1 MPSDAFIAAA
11 SAANRQPVVCL
22 AIESP
27 DAKKVY
33 CSTKP
38 NWLDSALTNINA
50 TSVDGEVRL
59 ATDDVEDVPGFNTSP
74 VTASGERSP
83 DTVWVENL
91 PDGYAR
97 YSAETAV
104 FCSRARATGI
114 VVNVSDTSNA
124 IVRTW
129 YLYGRKDSGAWQLLQ
144 TRVISGSTPGRTLWS
159 GSLAR
164 GAWEFKLK
172 IDRISNG
179 ILPNIWIQAD
189 SYEVTHETLYLATGS
204 LITPDLLL
212 DLGSVPSIAS
222 RFEVDDIKNTGCTI
236 AYTAWGKDSA
246 GDGWTLLGSVT
257 DGDTMAPH
265 RYYQIKADLT
275 GSGDGYRS
283 PVITEIRVIGGDS
296 QYVYIS
302 THKDLPIQGA
312 LPYIVPGGISSISSK
327 IDLMQQATVGEL
339 TAKLYWRPAVGD
351 LIAGDWIKNK
361 TIICKQGYVGLSEVD
376 YEPYFVGT
384 WYDYQSDH
392 EKGIITVKT
401 RNILKRFNKKIPDAE
416 HFLIKERFHIAFASN
431 SSGVGFSHSP
441 TGATYIGVYVDF
453 SDTDSTDPAA
463 YVWSAVNNTN
473 GATVAADKNGATR
486 YLHIAFATNATGS
499 TGFDS
504 TTVTGKTYV
513 GYYVDTTLADGT
525 DPALYKWVLIDAQ
538 TNLLTAIYSKPNI
551 PIEKKY
557 AGNVMQTM
565 LDIADAL
572 GIPDRLIKRA
582 SFTDLA
588 AGARAGD
595 TVGTDWY
602 VERTV
607 TEQQDAM
614 EMLNELS
621 VSAGVFLFEGADGR
635 LTAKLYD
642 DFAADSVP
650 AAETLDAV
658 HCKFKPVD
666 GGQKDLKTRQAIY
679 YDLIP
684 GKEGGSPNDYSNC
697 YFPINVVAEAD
708 WEETNTLEW
717 FDKWMISPKA
727 VQMLGQRRDHWFSRP
742 WSTVRVDDVPPR
754 FCGIERGQI
763 VAVDNLQ
770 MVCPEEQWQ
779 GFTNGTRFLVLG
791 KSSSDPT
798 SANQTLSFD
807 LMQLEAPTF
816 TIDPNFPNYSRLD
829 FWPAVTALAA
839 TERFDNSNGVVNGYL
854 DVQFTEPAGYV
865 AGSAVVWTRTT
876 SGGVTGEWISHTTV
890 PFGLGDAIK
899 RLSVPTNPGDEVEIA
914 VSTRRPDNQ
923 QMPLDQAPVITKTVS
938 VPPRDPSGLLAILED
953 SLTAAQLA
961 ATLKSRIDL
970 IDADNVGLV
979 SVLDRLGTALAT
991 LTAAD
996 ADRWERLLYERQ
1008 VTDATVEIAPVAY
1021 CTLSGHGDEASC
1033 VAAGG
1038 VWKPAGTIRL
1048 KATADITSDIDASLR
1063 TLQGLYDAIN
1073 GTITTLNGL
1082 TAAHSDAI
1090 ASYLTDSNSTVVQLA
1105 TGLSEKASSS
1115 YVDLK
1120 TDAIATAV
1128 DVATFAVEHD
1138 IPTALAYMVLHADDA
1153 ARKLRSATANIATH
1167 AQEIASTAAALEAE
1181 SHFRTELDAKVDA
1194 NRSELL
1200 SNYYTKSVIDAAAAG
1215 WIAQAVASSNGNTA
1229 TVLTNYYTK
1238 SDINSASAGW
1248 IDQAVSDAAAATA
1261 AALNNYSTTAEMG
1274 EAITTASSTIRAALN
1289 ATFHQTT
1296 APTVRADGS
1305 PLKSGDAWYD
1315 TTLNSAE
1322 EKKNDLYLYDGRTPY
1337 NVAGWIA
1344 SPNGQTTANGA
1355 AIAVE
1360 QQVRA
1365 TVLAPDYA
1373 PDGTYP
1379 AKKCVIHSGQL
1390 YRNTSGATI
1399 SNGGAWTG
1407 TGWTAITSDLYA
1419 QYGVRLD
1426 VNGYVVGIGL
1436 SNDGSTG
1443 EFAIVADKFL
1453 FAPVATDPAALDG
1466 SPFFVLTSP
1475 TEVNGVVLP
1484 PGAYIKTA
1492 FIANLTSDNIKAGG
1506 VTADSLSVTE
1516 LSAIASSLGTVTA
1529 GSIDI
1534 PDTNTA
1540 IEFFNLGFN
1549 NNTTGFYSTCLDGRH
1564 VARVRQSVEQNPDVV
1579 AKDGYWTQLTPEGVQ
1594 WFRSKKTYAQLVA
1607 TTITAKYKG
1616 LLIRPSDTDDLLY
1629 VAPSG
1634 VWKKLS
1640 MVNA

>member
-1 MPSDAFIAAA
+1 MPSDAFIKAA

-22 AIESP
+22 AIESQEAIKTMVTIKQ
-27 DAKKVY
+27 D
-33 CSTKP
+33 
-38 NWLDSALTNINA
+38 WLDSALTNINA

-59 ATDDVEDVPGFNTSP
+59 ATDDIEDVPETYAEP
-74 VTASGERSP
+74 IVASGATTSTPLTFYQSNAGGGSFWRS
-83 DTVWVENL
+83 
-91 PDGYAR
+91 
-97 YSAETAV
+97 YSDV
-104 FCSRARATGI
+104 FCSDDRVTGI
-114 VVNVSDTSNA
+114 KIWHHANVQYT
-124 IVRTW
+124 VW
-129 YLYGRKDSGAWQLLQ
+129 GVHLQGRLDGGAWRDLDVDTYSGPFAEYTLSCYNLTRGHWDFRIAVSRLQ
-144 TRVISGSTPGRTLWS
+144 ETQPVAPVITV
-159 GSLAR
+159 
-164 GAWEFKLK
+164 
-172 IDRISNG
+172 D
-179 ILPNIWIQAD
+179 Q
-189 SYEVTHETLYLATGS
+189 YEVTHETHYLATGS
-204 LITPDLLL
+204 LITPDTKL
-212 DLGSVPSIAS
+212 DLGSVPDIVS

-236 AYTAWGKDSA
+236 AYTAWGKDTSGA
-246 GDGWTLLGSVT
+246 GWTLLGSVN
-257 DGDTMAPH
+257 DGDSLAPH
-265 RYYQIKADLT
+265 RYYQIRADLT
-275 GSGDGYRS
+275 GSGDGYQS
-283 PVITEIRVIGGDS
+283 PSITEIRIIGGNS
-296 QYVYIS
+296 QYVYLS

-327 IDLMQQATVGEL
+327 IDLLQQATVGEL
-339 TAKLYWRPAVGD
+339 SAKLYWRPKVGD
-351 LIAGDWIKNK
+351 IIFGDWIKNK

-392 EKGIITVKT
+392 TAGVITVKT
-401 RNILKRFNKKIPDAE
+401 RNILKRFNRKVPAAE
-416 HFLIKERFHIAFASN
+416 DFLVKERFHIGFATN

-453 SDTDSTDPAA
+453 SDTDSTDSAD
-463 YVWSAVNNTN
+463 YVWHTINTAN
-473 GATVAADKNGATR
+473 GVPLVADKNGIAR
-486 YLHIAFATNATGS
+486 YLHIAFATNITG
-499 TGFDS
+499 TAGFDS
-504 TTVTGKTYV
+504 TTVTGKTHV
-513 GYYVDTTLADGT
+513 GYYIDNTVADST
-525 DPALYKWVLIDAQ
+525 NPEFYKWLIIDSQ
-538 TNLLTAIYSKPNI
+538 TNLYTVIYSKPNV
-551 PIEKKY
+551 PITKKY
-557 AGNVMQTM
+557 SGNVMQVM
-565 LDIADAL
+565 LVIADAL
-572 GIPDRLIKRA
+572 GIPDRLIKR
-582 SFTDLA
+582 STFTDLA
-588 AGARAGD
+588 TGTRAGD
-595 TVGTDWY
+595 VAGTDWY
-602 VERTV
+602 VEREV
-607 TEQQDAM
+607 TEPQDAM

-621 VSAGVFLFEGADGR
+621 VSSGVFLFEGADGR

-642 DFAADSVP
+642 DFAADSV
-650 AAETLDAV
+650 AAVATLDAV
-658 HCKFKPVD
+658 HCKFKPID

-684 GKEGGSPNDYSNC
+684 GKEGGSPNDYANC
-697 YFPINVVAEAD
+697 YMPVNVPAEMAWD
-708 WEETNTLEW
+708 ETNTLEW
-717 FDKWMISPKA
+717 FDKWKISPKA
-727 VQMLGQRRDHWFSRP
+727 VQLLGQRREHWFSNP
-742 WSTVRVDDVPPR
+742 WGAVRVDDVPPR

-770 MVCPEEQWQ
+770 MVCPADQWQ

-798 SANQTLSFD
+798 SGNQTLSFD

-816 TIDPNFPNYSRLD
+816 TTDPNFPDYSRLD
-829 FWPAVTALAA
+829 FWPAVTALTA

-854 DVQFTEPAGYV
+854 DVQFTQPTGY
-865 AGSAVVWTRTT
+865 AIGSAVVWTRTN
-876 SGGVTGEWISHTTV
+876 SGGWVSHTTV
-890 PFGLGDAIK
+890 PFGLEDTVK
-899 RLSVPTNPGDEVEIA
+899 RLSIPANPGDVVEVA
-914 VSTRRPDNQ
+914 VSTLRPDSLP
-923 QMPLDQAPVITKTVS
+923 MPLADAPAITTTLS
-938 VPPRDPSGLLAILED
+938 VPARDPSGLLAILED

-961 ATLKSRIDL
+961 TNLKSRIDL

-979 SVLDRLGTALAT
+979 TLLDRLGTALAT

-1008 VTDATVEIAPVAY
+1008 VTDATVEVSPVAY
-1021 CTLSGHGDEASC
+1021 CTLSAYTSEATC

-1105 TGLSEKASSS
+1105 NGLSEKASSS

-1120 TDAIATAV
+1120 TDAIATAA

-1167 AQEIASTAAALEAE
+1167 AQEIASTADALEAE

-1194 NRSELL
+1194 NRAELL
-1200 SNYYTKSVIDAAAAG
+1200 SNYYTRAVIDSAAAG

-1238 SDINSASAGW
+1238 SDINTASAGW

-1261 AALNNYSTTAEMG
+1261 TALNNYSTTAEMG
-1274 EAITTASSTIRAALN
+1274 EAIATASSTIHAALN
-1289 ATFHQTT
+1289 ATFYQTT
-1296 APTVRADGS
+1296 APALRADES

-1315 TTLNSAE
+1315 TTLNSAG

-1337 NVAGWIA
+1337 SVVGWIL
-1344 SPNGQTTANGA
+1344 SPNGQTAANGA

-1399 SNGGAWTG
+1399 SNAGAWTG

-1426 VNGYVVGIGL
+1426 VDGYVVGIGL
-1436 SNDGSTG
+1436 SNDGTTG

-1453 FAPVATDPAALDG
+1453 FAPVATDPAGIDG
-1466 SPFFVLTSP
+1466 SPFFVLTAP
-1475 TEVNGVVLP
+1475 TEVDGVVLP
-1484 PGAYIKTA
+1484 AGAYIKTA